1 MNSPV
6 PAKKTD
12 PRVLR
17 TRQLL
22 REALIAVILEHGYDA
37 ANIQSITE
45 RAGLRRATFYLH
57 YRDKEELLLSML
69 RETTDDLMQQME
81 SQAGDLLTA
90 EAQYTQELMTFQHV
104 QARADLYRA
113 ILSGQGAAT
122 ITRGL
127 RDHLAA
133 RIREKCVRQGRAA
146 SLPVPVEVLA
156 NYLAAVKLN
165 MIIWW
170 LDQGLPYSPE
180 EMAAMVTRLVLEGA
194 GGMLE
199 AA

>member
-1 MNSPV
+1 M
-6 PAKKTD
+6 KKTD
-12 PRVLR
+12 PRVIR

-22 REALIAVILEHGYDA
+22 RDALVATILEQGYDA
-37 ANIQSITE
+37 ASIQTITE

-57 YRDKEELLLSML
+57 YRDKEDLLLSML
-69 RETTDDLMQQME
+69 RETTDALMQQLE
-81 SQAGDLLTA
+81 AETGDLLTA
-90 EAQYTQELMTFQHV
+90 EHQYAQELMTFRHV

-113 ILSGQGAAT
+113 ILSGQGAAA

-133 RIREKCVRQGRAA
+133 RLREKCVSQNRVL

-165 MIIWW
+165 MLIWW
-170 LDQGLPYSPE
+170 LDQGLPYPPE

-199 AA
+199 AAG